1 MLGLIY
7 ILTDLQSILPTVAAK
22 QMSRTGIKQGSAK

>member
-7 ILTDLQSILPTVAAK
+7 ILTDYKALPTVAAK
-22 QMSRTGIKQGSAK
+22 QISRTGIKQGSSK